1 MRSVRARA
9 VRCIVALA
17 LVTLPVCAYAQ
28 TRDTA
33 RARTLTDTSR
43 AASARQSRLTPPISP
58 REAFLLSLL
67 LPGLGQSR
75 LERGTAGAMFSSIE
89 LASLVMV
96 RRSQSNVREAQR
108 YRIDTLPAEFTVS
121 SGLFRSNGAF
131 TNKFTGDLVRT
142 RRLHVEDWLAVVAF
156 NHLFAAADA
165 FVAAQLW
172 DVPVTLSARHAP
184 EGAFFVATLRW

>member
-1 MRSVRARA
+1 MRSARRRLWCAVALAGAVLPASAFAQTVDSVRARP
-9 VRCIVALA
+9 
-17 LVTLPVCAYAQ
+17 PVPSSAA
-28 TRDTA
+28 
-33 RARTLTDTSR
+33 
-43 AASARQSRLTPPISP
+43 AASPRQSRLTPPITP
-58 REAFLLSLL
+58 RKAFLLSLL

-96 RRSQSNVREAQR
+96 RRSQSNVHEAQR
-108 YRIDTLPAEFTVS
+108 YRLDTLPAGFTVS
-121 SGLFRSNGAF
+121 SGLFRSSGAF
-131 TNKFTGDLVRT
+131 TNKFTSDLVRT

-172 DVPVTLSARHAP
+172 DVPVTLSARP
-184 EGAFFVATLRW
+184 RVDGAFVVATLHW

>member
-1 MRSVRARA
+1 MRSVVQRLSGVVALAVAVSPAPAFAQTADSVRARP
-9 VRCIVALA
+9 
-17 LVTLPVCAYAQ
+17 PVETAAIARPRQ
-28 TRDTA
+28 T
-33 RARTLTDTSR
+33 
-43 AASARQSRLTPPISP
+43 RLTPPITP
-58 REAFLLSLL
+58 RRAFLLSLM
-67 LPGLGQSR
+67 LPGLGQSK

-108 YRIDTLPAEFTVS
+108 YRLDTLPAEFTVS
-121 SGLFRSNGAF
+121 SGLFRSSGSF
-131 TNKFTGDLVRT
+131 TNKFTSDLVRT

-172 DVPVTLSARHAP
+172 DVPVTLSARP
-184 EGAFFVATLRW
+184 RVDGALVVATLHW